1 MNKNKTPFSVPQ
13 KEKCRE
19 SKRPIQASNCICSV
33 GTKKGNEIRT
43 LVLYLKKKN
52 LSSASAK
59 LLYGVMIAHCDDR
72 GVCCATQ
79 QYLSTCSGQSVSLVK
94 QNLTELKYRRLIRR
108 IDWQGHLAYF
118 LPVRQIFREATMLT
132 TNSQKLTT
140 DSQKLATPVTRKSA
154 SKPACITAASLEPK
168 SPPPPPQGE
177 SVVQKSKPA
186 KPSTPYRP
194 AQVSDQVRADFERV
208 VASYP
213 NRSSVQEALR
223 TFNYLACNQRLPKL
237 EDLLACIEYAKST
250 NSWRRENGRFVPYL
264 RKFLRYEHW
273 REYLPAVEAQRH
285 RVAEAAAEESARAA
299 ARQKRLQV
307 EQERQRAEQQ
317 AFLKQDGVNE
327 AGVQLWERIKER
339 LTSLY
344 KHALLGCMSGSTL
357 LLRPADDSG
366 ELVKRAIRR
375 EGLLDK
381 ILEAANAVLGYRPA
395 IELAA

>member
-1 MNKNKTPFSVPQ
+1 
-13 KEKCRE
+13 
-19 SKRPIQASNCICSV
+19 
-33 GTKKGNEIRT
+33 
-43 LVLYLKKKN
+43 YLKKKN
-52 LSSASAK
+52 LSSVSAK

-94 QNLTELKYRRLIRR
+94 QNLTELKRNRLFRR
-108 IDWQGHLAYF
+108 INWQGHLAYF
-118 LPVRQIFREATMLT
+118 LPVRQIFKEATMPT
-132 TNSQKLTT
+132 TDSQKLTT
-140 DSQKLATPVTRKSA
+140 NRQKLATPVTRKSA
-154 SKPACITAASLEPK
+154 LKPACITAASLEPK
-168 SPPPPPQGE
+168 SPPTPPQGE
-177 SVVQKSKPA
+177 SVVQESKPA

-194 AQVSDQVRADFERV
+194 AQVSDQVRADFEHV

-213 NRSSVQEALR
+213 NQSSVQEALR
-223 TFNYLACNQRLPKL
+223 TFNHLACNQRLPKL

-250 NSWRRENGRFVPYL
+250 DRWRRENGRFVPYL

-285 RVAEAAAEESARAA
+285 RIAEAEAEESARVS
-299 ARQKRLQV
+299 RQKRLQAV
-307 EQERQRAEQQ
+307 EQERQQAEQQ
-317 AFLKQDGVNE
+317 AFLERDGVNE
-327 AGVQLWERIKER
+327 AGVRLWERIKER

-344 KHALLGCMSGSTL
+344 KHALLGCVSGSTL

-366 ELVKRAIRR
+366 ELIRRAVHR

>member
-1 MNKNKTPFSVPQ
+1 MNKITTLLPVPQ
-13 KEKCRE
+13 KEECRE
-19 SKRPIQASNCICSV
+19 SKRSIQVSNCICSI

-43 LVLYLKKKN
+43 LFLYLKKKN

-79 QYLSTCSGQSVSLVK
+79 QYLSACSGQSVSLVK
-94 QNLTELKYRRLIRR
+94 QNLTELKRNRLFRR
-108 IDWQGHLAYF
+108 INWQGHLAYF
-118 LPVRQIFREATMLT
+118 LPVRQIFKEATMPT
-132 TNSQKLTT
+132 TDSQKLTT
-140 DSQKLATPVTRKSA
+140 NRQKLATPVTRKSA

-168 SPPPPPQGE
+168 SPPTPPQGE

-194 AQVSDQVRADFERV
+194 AQVSNQVRADFESV

-213 NRSSVQEALR
+213 NQSSVQEALR
-223 TFNYLACNQRLPKL
+223 TFNHLACNQRLPKL
-237 EDLLACIEYAKST
+237 EDLLSCIEYAKST
-250 NSWRRENGRFVPYL
+250 DRWRRENGRFVPYL

-285 RVAEAAAEESARAA
+285 RIAEAEAEESARV
-299 ARQKRLQV
+299 ARQKHLQAV
-307 EQERQRAEQQ
+307 EQERQRAERQ
-317 AFLKQDGVNE
+317 AFLEQDGVNE
-327 AGVQLWERIKER
+327 AGVQLWERIKKR